1 VVLSVTDH
9 GKTDS
14 LLHSLT
20 RGWSRESGGQML
32 HDLEVAL
39 IDYDFQLHRFEE
51 SKLRLKELLIS
62 EKLDMCLML
71 DSAKVDEVIKIA
83 KESVKKTNPKN
94 KFTYP

>member
-1 VVLSVTDH
+1 
-9 GKTDS
+9 
-14 LLHSLT
+14 
-20 RGWSRESGGQML
+20 ML